1 MMKEGEG
8 TKPLLFF
15 KKGVLTLNNI
25 ILEMKSITKEFP
37 GVKALDNVN
46 FKVEKG
52 EIHSLVGENGAGKST
67 LMKILSGVHPYG
79 TYRGDILFEG
89 ENCMFQEINQSEAK
103 GIVIIHQEL
112 ALIPELSVAE
122 NVFLGNERAKK
133 GIINWEETTIET
145 DKLINKVGMRVNSSE
160 LVQHIG
166 VGQQQL
172 VEIAKALS
180 KQVKLLILDE
190 PTAALNEAE
199 SENLLQLL
207 QEFKKNGLTSI
218 LISHKLKEVIK
229 VSDHVTVLRD
239 GQTIETLTKG
249 EDLEEDRIIRSM
261 VGRSLSNLYPSRQPK
276 IGDVLLEVK
285 DWTVDHPQIPGKKI
299 ANKINFYVKKGEVL
313 GLAGLMG
320 AGRTELMMSIF
331 GQSYGKFQAGKVMKD
346 GKEINVSTVD
356 KAIENGLAYVS
367 ENRKEYGLVLDDTIR
382 ENVTLANLK
391 EVADGLTINQ
401 RKEVNVV
408 EDYREKLRIKA
419 PSIEQKVIN
428 LSGGN
433 QQKVVLGKWMFTD
446 PDVLILDEPTRGID
460 VGAKNEIYKIIN
472 RLAESGKSIIVI
484 SSELPELLGTCDRI
498 YTLNNGKITADF
510 AIDDANQEK
519 LMTYMTDDRSEA
531 K

>member
-1 MMKEGEG
+1 M
-8 TKPLLFF
+8 
-15 KKGVLTLNNI
+15 LTLKDI
-25 ILEMKSITKEFP
+25 ILEMKNITKEFP

-46 FKVEKG
+46 FKVRKG

-67 LMKILSGVHPYG
+67 LMKVLSGVHPHG
-79 TYRGDILFEG
+79 TYHGDIIFEG
-89 ENCMFQEINQSEAK
+89 ENCTFQEINESEAK

-145 DKLINKVGMRVNSSE
+145 DKLINKVGMRVKSSE

-180 KQVKLLILDE
+180 KRVKLLILDE

-207 QEFKKNGLTSI
+207 QAFKKDGLTSI
-218 LISHKLKEVIK
+218 LISHKLKEVLK

-249 EDLEEDRIIRSM
+249 EDLKEDRIISSM

-276 IGDVLLEVK
+276 IGDVLLEIK
-285 DWTVDHPQIPGKKI
+285 GWTVDHPQIPDKKI
-299 ANKINFYVKKGEVL
+299 ANKINFHVNKGEVL
-313 GLAGLMG
+313 GIAGLMG

-331 GQSYGKFQAGKVMKD
+331 GQSYGKFKSGKVMKD
-346 GKEINVSTVD
+346 GQDIDVSTVD
-356 KAIENGLAYVS
+356 KAIKNGLAYVS
-367 ENRKEYGLVLDDTIR
+367 EDRKEYGLVLDETIR
-382 ENVTLANLK
+382 GNVTLANLK
-391 EVADGLTINQ
+391 AVKDGLTINK

-408 EDYREKLRIKA
+408 EDYREKLKIKT

-433 QQKVVLGKWMFTD
+433 QQKVVLGKWMFTE

-460 VGAKNEIYKIIN
+460 VGAKNEIYKIVN
-472 RLAESGKSIIVI
+472 SLAESGKGIIVI

-498 YTLNNGKITADF
+498 YTLNNGQITADF
-510 AIDDANQEK
+510 AVDNATQEK